1 MTATTLSRPRRMRI
15 PRPSG
20 RVSRGQTLFMA
31 LTGLI
36 ALHVID
42 DSFLQPQPGTS
53 AADHLVS
60 GFVPLAALALAAV
73 LYPRV
78 RGGWQGAIA
87 LLVGFS
93 GIVVGIEAVYYTSK
107 VGASGD
113 DFTGLLALGAGVT
126 LAGFG
131 LVHLWRTRRRHGGLV
146 RRSARRAGIAV
157 ASVVGAFL
165 VLIPLGY
172 AYVATHVARPPV
184 EEIDLGTA
192 DVEDVE
198 LHTSDD
204 LTLQGSYVPSKNG
217 AAVIVAFGRKGSQ
230 DKARMLARHGYGVL
244 IFDRRG
250 EGESDGDPNP
260 YAWGGG
266 EKDIVAAVEFLEER
280 PDVDPERIGGVGLS
294 VGGETFLQAAARHDE
309 IKAVVSEGATA
320 RSGSEL
326 ASVEGS
332 PRRAALGQ
340 PRRQRRHGRVLERQP
355 PGASDRPGRRDCA
368 AGDVPDLGA
377 ERRPRRGAL
386 QPRVLPRRGRSEG
399 PMGGPR
405 RRARGRSGGAPARVR
420 APGDALPRSRAPRLE
435 RRGARVGVL
444 AHQVGDQVDRPGGEH
459 AAVRAGEL
467 AGPRE
472 RGKRVGDGLGRR
484 AAELLLE
491 RRERGR

>member
-1 MTATTLSRPRRMRI
+1 MTATTLSRPRRIRI
-15 PRPSG
+15 GRPSS
-20 RVSRGQTLFMA
+20 RVPRGQTLFMV

-60 GFVPLAALALAAV
+60 GLVPLAALALAAAI
-73 LYPRV
+73 YPRV
-78 RGGWQGAIA
+78 RGGRQAGIA

-93 GIVVGIEAVYYTSK
+93 GIVVGIEAAYYTSK
-107 VGASGD
+107 VGPSGD
-113 DFTGLLALGAGVT
+113 DFTGLLALAAGVA

-131 LVHLWRTRRRHGGLV
+131 VVQLWRTRRPHGGLA
-146 RRSARRAGIAV
+146 RRSARRAGLAF
-157 ASVVGAFL
+157 ASVLGAFL
-165 VLIPLGY
+165 VLLPLGF
-172 AYVATHVARPPV
+172 AYVVTHVARPPV

-192 DVEDVE
+192 VVEDVE

-204 LTLQGSYVPSKNG
+204 LTLQGSYVASKNG

-260 YAWGGG
+260 YAWDGG
-266 EKDIVAAVEFLEER
+266 EKDIVAAVEFLQER

-332 PRRAALGQ
+332 APMPLWMN
-340 PRRQRRHGRVLERQP
+340 HMI
-355 PGASDRPGRRDCA
+355 A
-368 AGDVPDLGA
+368 AGTAVFSNASPPEHLI
-377 ERRPRRGAL
+377 
-386 QPRVLPRRGRSEG
+386 
-399 PMGGPR
+399 
-405 RRARGRSGGAPARVR
+405 
-420 APGDALPRSRAPRLE
+420 
-435 RRGARVGVL
+435 
-444 AHQVGDQVDRPGGEH
+444 DQVDEIAPRAMFLISAPSADPDEERFNRAYYSAAGGPKALWE
-459 AAVRAGEL
+459 VPDAGH
-467 AGPRE
+467 
-472 RGKRVGDGLGRR
+472 VGAQEAHPL
-484 AAELLLE
+484 EYE
-491 RRERGR
+491 RRVTRFLDRALLD